1 MRGNRRYWKAY
12 AKEVLRGKWGTAV
25 MGMMAVSVLTSL
37 GTVAANKIFPGT
49 TFLSWLLGEIFL
61 LIVSVISMV
70 VSTGY
75 YHMLLNMARGR
86 RYNMGNIFYM
96 FKKGS
101 DGVLA
106 AGLFIALIDTL
117 TLVPFFYLGNTT
129 SPAAATPEALTA
141 WMQPLI
147 IAMAAGTVLSLL
159 LQLPFSLTFYIL
171 ADNPEMKGFQAL
183 RKSAGLMR
191 GHKFR
196 FLMLQIS
203 FFPLIILSLFTL
215 GIALLWLMPYMNTTM
230 VAFYLDA
237 TGELGRKRRR
247 HTREMIEWIPEEDEP
262 ETRRTGDD
270 YDAEA

>member
-1 MRGNRRYWKAY
+1 MKGNRRYWKAY

-86 RYNMGNIFYM
+86 SYNMGNIFYM

-141 WMQPLI
+141 WVQPLI

-171 ADNPEMKGFQAL
+171 ADNPEMKGSQAL

-203 FFPLIILSLFTL
+203 FFPLIILSLFTF

-247 HTREMIEWIPEEDEP
+247 HTREMIEWIPAEDEP